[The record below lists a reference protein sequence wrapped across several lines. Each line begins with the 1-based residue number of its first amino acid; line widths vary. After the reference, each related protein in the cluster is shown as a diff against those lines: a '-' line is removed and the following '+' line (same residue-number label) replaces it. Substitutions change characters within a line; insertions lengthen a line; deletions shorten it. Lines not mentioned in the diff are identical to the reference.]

1 MQVKNI
7 KMKLNLI
14 VMWKLWS
21 LIYGG
26 QVSCMY
32 IPSDPSNDED
42 ADFNILVAGGNYFND
57 TWFSELSDVEI
68 VNPFLENSTCQKPS
82 SLPDSLDGPIIGNIG
97 DVAVVCG
104 GLKTKNSDEYGFE
117 QTIES
122 NCQQL
127 QQNEWQAQQN
137 SLNCPRWGASS
148 VMINKDTMWVLGGN
162 TDTSSSDECIDAAKS
177 SEIFRSNELGEFEAS
192 VTLPEQMVYHCS
204 ARIDE
209 HRIFVVNGYDENY
222 EGISHA
228 YIVDTSIEPFRFN
241 ALPSLNKV
249 RSQAACGIIT
259 YSSATTNESENNLA
273 IIVAG
278 GGYGN
283 TSKTTDIYRLP
294 NDLTAEPNTWETGP
308 ILPRGFSNGCQIN
321 SDVNNLILIGGFD
334 ESGNVRSDLLHYNSH
349 LQQFETLPVKLNTP
363 RYGCSAV
370 KMKNTGECVQTPL

>member
-1 MQVKNI
+1 
-7 KMKLNLI
+7 MKLYLI

-21 LIYGG
+21 LLFEG

-32 IPSDPSNDED
+32 IPSDQPNDED
-42 ADFNILVAGGNYFND
+42 ANFNILVAGGNYFND

-68 VNPFLENSTCQKPS
+68 VNPFWENSTCQKPS

-97 DVAVVCG
+97 DVAVICG
-104 GLKTKNSDEYGFE
+104 GLKSQFSEEYGFE

-127 QQNEWQAQQN
+127 QQNEWQAQEN
-137 SLNCPRWGASS
+137 GLNCPRWGATS
-148 VMINKDTMWVLGGN
+148 VMINKETMWVLGGN
-162 TDTSSSDECIDAAKS
+162 TDTSSSDECLDAATS
-177 SEIFRSNELGEFEAS
+177 SEIFKSNDLGGFEAS

-209 HRIFVVNGYDENY
+209 HRIFLVNGYDENY

-228 YIVDTSIEPFRFN
+228 YIVDTSLEPFRFN
-241 ALPSLNKV
+241 ALPPLNKV
-249 RSQAACGIIT
+249 RSQAACGIIR
-259 YSSATTNESENNLA
+259 YSSATTVEGENNLA

-278 GGYGN
+278 GGFGN

-294 NDLTAEPNTWETGP
+294 NDLATDHSTWETGP
-308 ILPRGFSNGCQIN
+308 NLPRGFSNGCQIN
-321 SDVNNLILIGGFD
+321 SEVDNLILIGGFD
-334 ESGNVRSDLLHYNSH
+334 ESGNVRSDLLHYSSI
-349 LQQFETLPVKLNTP
+349 LEQFETLPAKLNTP

-370 KMKNTGECVQTPL
+370 KMKNTGECIQTPL